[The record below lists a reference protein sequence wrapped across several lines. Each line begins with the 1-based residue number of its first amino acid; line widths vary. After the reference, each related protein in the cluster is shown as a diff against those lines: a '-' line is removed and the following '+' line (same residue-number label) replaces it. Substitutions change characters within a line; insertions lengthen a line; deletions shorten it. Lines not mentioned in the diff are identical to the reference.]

1 MGAYTPD
8 SNRVVHYTYADMTAR
23 QIVRPVHLVQYDQGL
38 PIIAVK
44 LYNDGLE
51 YTIPMNATVNIRC
64 GKVDGNFVYNP
75 ALGWDSAMHTV
86 YFEVTKQMTAL
97 AGEINPIVEIEL
109 NNKIVS
115 SGAIAV
121 QIDFNP
127 VQEQSIRSTT
137 EYLTAKQYAEQAV
150 DAAAKA
156 ASSASQ
162 ASGYANTASSKASAA
177 STSAANA
184 KNYADSAASSENA
197 AASSASNASASATN
211 AKKSETTAAN
221 SASLAQAAYEKILEA
236 VEFAGLVSAINHR
249 NVYRGKNLGSSVTAA
264 QRTAIQNGTFD
275 DLFIGDYWVIGG
287 VTWVI
292 ADMDY
297 FLGCGDIS
305 DTALTKHHL
314 VIVPATSLYD
324 DKMNAT
330 DKTEGGYVGS
340 VMYKTGLDNAKA
352 KFKAAFGDMLL
363 THRTYLVNAVANGK
377 PSGGAWFDETV
388 ALMPE
393 VMVYGTHYFEPANDG
408 TTIPTKS
415 SVCNS
420 QLALMQLNPR
430 MIKTR
435 ENYWLQNVVSSD
447 YFALAWNDGYAYY
460 GPASFS
466 FGVRPYGII
475 G

>member
-1 MGAYTPD
+1 MGVYTPD

-51 YTIPMNATVNIRC
+51 YTIPTNATVNIRC

-162 ASGYANTASSKASAA
+162 ASGYASTAN
-177 STSAANA
+177 TSAANA
-184 KNYADSAASSENA
+184 KSYADSAASSKNA

-211 AKKSETTAAN
+211 AKKSETAAAN
-221 SASLAQAAYEKILEA
+221 SASLAQTAYEEILGA
-236 VEFAGLVSAINHR
+236 DV
-249 NVYRGKNLGSSVTAA
+249 GK
-264 QRTAIQNGTFD
+264 
-275 DLFIGDYWVIGG
+275 
-287 VTWVI
+287 
-292 ADMDY
+292 
-297 FLGCGDIS
+297 
-305 DTALTKHHL
+305 
-314 VIVPATSLYD
+314 
-324 DKMNAT
+324 
-330 DKTEGGYVGS
+330 
-340 VMYKTGLDNAKA
+340 
-352 KFKAAFGDMLL
+352 FG
-363 THRTYLVNAVANGK
+363 
-377 PSGGAWFDETV
+377 
-388 ALMPE
+388 
-393 VMVYGTHYFEPANDG
+393 
-408 TTIPTKS
+408 
-415 SVCNS
+415 S
-420 QLALMQLNPR
+420 QLANEHSVLQPIYDSSGQN
-430 MIKTR
+430 ICDSSGR
-435 ENYWLQNVVSSD
+435 EIQGCIIFADESEVVSLRQQVSHLDTFIRSVISRLGYVTDHALLDSD
-447 YFALAWNDGYAYY
+447 YKGL
-460 GPASFS
+460 
-466 FGVRPYGII
+466 
-475 G
+475 

>member
-1 MGAYTPD
+1 MGVYTPD

-51 YTIPMNATVNIRC
+51 YTIPTGATVNIRC

-115 SGAIAV
+115 SGSIAV

-162 ASGYANTASSKASAA
+162 ASGYASTANSRANAAASSASGAANSASAA

-184 KNYADSAASSENA
+184 KIYADSAASSK
-197 AASSASNASASATN
+197 NASASSATN
-211 AKKSETTAAN
+211 AKKSETAAAN
-221 SASLAQAAYEKILEA
+221 SASLAQAAYEEILGA
-236 VEFAGLVSAINHR
+236 DV
-249 NVYRGKNLGSSVTAA
+249 GK
-264 QRTAIQNGTFD
+264 
-275 DLFIGDYWVIGG
+275 
-287 VTWVI
+287 
-292 ADMDY
+292 
-297 FLGCGDIS
+297 
-305 DTALTKHHL
+305 
-314 VIVPATSLYD
+314 
-324 DKMNAT
+324 
-330 DKTEGGYVGS
+330 
-340 VMYKTGLDNAKA
+340 
-352 KFKAAFGDMLL
+352 FG
-363 THRTYLVNAVANGK
+363 
-377 PSGGAWFDETV
+377 
-388 ALMPE
+388 
-393 VMVYGTHYFEPANDG
+393 
-408 TTIPTKS
+408 
-415 SVCNS
+415 S
-420 QLALMQLNPR
+420 QLANEHSVLQPIYDSSGQNICDSSGREMQGR
-430 MIKTR
+430 IIFAD
-435 ENYWLQNVVSSD
+435 ESEVVSLRQQVSHLDTFIRSVISRLGYVTDHALLDSD
-447 YFALAWNDGYAYY
+447 YKGL
-460 GPASFS
+460 
-466 FGVRPYGII
+466 
-475 G
+475 

>member
-1 MGAYTPD
+1 MGVYTPD

-51 YTIPMNATVNIRC
+51 YTIPTGATVNIRC

-115 SGAIAV
+115 SGSIAV

-162 ASGYANTASSKASAA
+162 ASGYASTANSRANAAASSASGAANSASAA

-184 KNYADSAASSENA
+184 KIYADS

-211 AKKSETTAAN
+211 AKKSETAAAN
-221 SASLAQAAYEKILEA
+221 SASLAQAAYEEILGA
-236 VEFAGLVSAINHR
+236 DV
-249 NVYRGKNLGSSVTAA
+249 GK
-264 QRTAIQNGTFD
+264 
-275 DLFIGDYWVIGG
+275 
-287 VTWVI
+287 
-292 ADMDY
+292 
-297 FLGCGDIS
+297 
-305 DTALTKHHL
+305 
-314 VIVPATSLYD
+314 
-324 DKMNAT
+324 
-330 DKTEGGYVGS
+330 
-340 VMYKTGLDNAKA
+340 
-352 KFKAAFGDMLL
+352 FG
-363 THRTYLVNAVANGK
+363 
-377 PSGGAWFDETV
+377 
-388 ALMPE
+388 
-393 VMVYGTHYFEPANDG
+393 
-408 TTIPTKS
+408 
-415 SVCNS
+415 S
-420 QLALMQLNPR
+420 QLANEHSVLQPIYDSSGQN
-430 MIKTR
+430 ICDSSGR
-435 ENYWLQNVVSSD
+435 EIQGRIIFADESEVVSLRQQVSHLDTFIRSVISRLGYVTDHALLDSD
-447 YFALAWNDGYAYY
+447 YKGL
-460 GPASFS
+460 
-466 FGVRPYGII
+466 
-475 G
+475 

>member
-1 MGAYTPD
+1 MGVYTPD

-51 YTIPMNATVNIRC
+51 YTIPTGATVNIRC

-115 SGAIAV
+115 SGSIAV

-162 ASGYANTASSKASAA
+162 ASGYASTANSRANAAASSASGAANSASAA

-184 KNYADSAASSENA
+184 KIYADSAASSK
-197 AASSASNASASATN
+197 NASASSATN
-211 AKKSETTAAN
+211 AKKSETAAAN
-221 SASLAQAAYEKILEA
+221 SASLAQAAYEEILGA
-236 VEFAGLVSAINHR
+236 DV
-249 NVYRGKNLGSSVTAA
+249 GK
-264 QRTAIQNGTFD
+264 
-275 DLFIGDYWVIGG
+275 
-287 VTWVI
+287 
-292 ADMDY
+292 
-297 FLGCGDIS
+297 
-305 DTALTKHHL
+305 
-314 VIVPATSLYD
+314 
-324 DKMNAT
+324 
-330 DKTEGGYVGS
+330 
-340 VMYKTGLDNAKA
+340 
-352 KFKAAFGDMLL
+352 FG
-363 THRTYLVNAVANGK
+363 
-377 PSGGAWFDETV
+377 
-388 ALMPE
+388 
-393 VMVYGTHYFEPANDG
+393 
-408 TTIPTKS
+408 
-415 SVCNS
+415 S
-420 QLALMQLNPR
+420 QLANEHSVLQPIYDSSGQN
-430 MIKTR
+430 ICDSSGR
-435 ENYWLQNVVSSD
+435 EIQGRIIFADESEVVSLRQQVSHLDTFIRSVISRLGYVTDHALLDSD
-447 YFALAWNDGYAYY
+447 YKGL
-460 GPASFS
+460 
-466 FGVRPYGII
+466 
-475 G
+475 

>member
-1 MGAYTPD
+1 MGVYTPD

-51 YTIPMNATVNIRC
+51 YTIPTNATVNIRC

-162 ASGYANTASSKASAA
+162 ASGYASTAASSASGAASSASAA
-177 STSAANA
+177 NTSAANA
-184 KNYADSAASSENA
+184 KSYADSAASSKNA
-197 AASSASNASASATN
+197 AASSASNASASAAN
-211 AKKSETTAAN
+211 AKKSETAAAN
-221 SASLAQAAYEKILEA
+221 SASLAQTAYEEILGA
-236 VEFAGLVSAINHR
+236 DV
-249 NVYRGKNLGSSVTAA
+249 GK
-264 QRTAIQNGTFD
+264 
-275 DLFIGDYWVIGG
+275 
-287 VTWVI
+287 
-292 ADMDY
+292 
-297 FLGCGDIS
+297 
-305 DTALTKHHL
+305 
-314 VIVPATSLYD
+314 
-324 DKMNAT
+324 
-330 DKTEGGYVGS
+330 
-340 VMYKTGLDNAKA
+340 
-352 KFKAAFGDMLL
+352 FG
-363 THRTYLVNAVANGK
+363 
-377 PSGGAWFDETV
+377 
-388 ALMPE
+388 
-393 VMVYGTHYFEPANDG
+393 
-408 TTIPTKS
+408 
-415 SVCNS
+415 S
-420 QLALMQLNPR
+420 QLANEHSVLQPIYDSSGQN
-430 MIKTR
+430 ICDSSGR
-435 ENYWLQNVVSSD
+435 EIQGRIIFADESEVVSLRQQVSHLDTFIRSVISRLGYVTDHALLDSD
-447 YFALAWNDGYAYY
+447 YKGL
-460 GPASFS
+460 
-466 FGVRPYGII
+466 
-475 G
+475 

>member
-1 MGAYTPD
+1 MGVYTPD
-8 SNRVVHYTYADMTAR
+8 SNRVVHHTYADMTAR

-51 YTIPMNATVNIRC
+51 YTIPTGATVNIRC

-162 ASGYANTASSKASAA
+162 ASRHANTASLKASAA
-177 STSAANA
+177 STSASSASTSASNA
-184 KNYADSAASSENA
+184 KNYADSAASSKNA

-211 AKKSETTAAN
+211 AKKSETAAAN
-221 SASLAQAAYEKILEA
+221 SASLAQAAYEEILGA
-236 VEFAGLVSAINHR
+236 DV
-249 NVYRGKNLGSSVTAA
+249 GK
-264 QRTAIQNGTFD
+264 
-275 DLFIGDYWVIGG
+275 
-287 VTWVI
+287 
-292 ADMDY
+292 
-297 FLGCGDIS
+297 
-305 DTALTKHHL
+305 
-314 VIVPATSLYD
+314 
-324 DKMNAT
+324 
-330 DKTEGGYVGS
+330 
-340 VMYKTGLDNAKA
+340 
-352 KFKAAFGDMLL
+352 FG
-363 THRTYLVNAVANGK
+363 
-377 PSGGAWFDETV
+377 
-388 ALMPE
+388 
-393 VMVYGTHYFEPANDG
+393 
-408 TTIPTKS
+408 
-415 SVCNS
+415 S
-420 QLALMQLNPR
+420 QLANEHSVLQPIYDSSGQN
-430 MIKTR
+430 ICDSSGR
-435 ENYWLQNVVSSD
+435 EIQGRIIFADESEVVSLRQQVSHLDNFIRRVISRLGYVADHELLDSD
-447 YFALAWNDGYAYY
+447 YKGL
-460 GPASFS
+460 
-466 FGVRPYGII
+466 
-475 G
+475 

>member
-1 MGAYTPD
+1 MGVYTPD

-51 YTIPMNATVNIRC
+51 YTIPTNATVNIRC

-162 ASGYANTASSKASAA
+162 AS
-177 STSAANA
+177 
-184 KNYADSAASSENA
+184 
-197 AASSASNASASATN
+197 ASATN
-211 AKKSETTAAN
+211 AKKSETAAAN
-221 SASLAQAAYEKILEA
+221 SASLAQAAYEEILGA
-236 VEFAGLVSAINHR
+236 DV
-249 NVYRGKNLGSSVTAA
+249 GK
-264 QRTAIQNGTFD
+264 
-275 DLFIGDYWVIGG
+275 
-287 VTWVI
+287 
-292 ADMDY
+292 
-297 FLGCGDIS
+297 
-305 DTALTKHHL
+305 
-314 VIVPATSLYD
+314 
-324 DKMNAT
+324 
-330 DKTEGGYVGS
+330 
-340 VMYKTGLDNAKA
+340 
-352 KFKAAFGDMLL
+352 FG
-363 THRTYLVNAVANGK
+363 
-377 PSGGAWFDETV
+377 
-388 ALMPE
+388 
-393 VMVYGTHYFEPANDG
+393 
-408 TTIPTKS
+408 
-415 SVCNS
+415 S
-420 QLALMQLNPR
+420 QLANEHSVLQPIYDSSGQN
-430 MIKTR
+430 ICDSSGR
-435 ENYWLQNVVSSD
+435 EIQGCIIFADESEVVSLRQQVSHLDTFIRSVISRLGYVTDHALLDSD
-447 YFALAWNDGYAYY
+447 YKGL
-460 GPASFS
+460 
-466 FGVRPYGII
+466 
-475 G
+475 

>member
-1 MGAYTPD
+1 MGVYTPD
-8 SNRVVHYTYADMTAR
+8 SNRVVHHTYADMTAR

-162 ASGYANTASSKASAA
+162 ASGYASTANSRA
-177 STSAANA
+177 
-184 KNYADSAASSENA
+184 NA

-211 AKKSETTAAN
+211 AKKSETAAAN
-221 SASLAQAAYEKILEA
+221 SASLAQAAYEEILGA
-236 VEFAGLVSAINHR
+236 DV
-249 NVYRGKNLGSSVTAA
+249 GK
-264 QRTAIQNGTFD
+264 
-275 DLFIGDYWVIGG
+275 
-287 VTWVI
+287 
-292 ADMDY
+292 
-297 FLGCGDIS
+297 
-305 DTALTKHHL
+305 
-314 VIVPATSLYD
+314 
-324 DKMNAT
+324 
-330 DKTEGGYVGS
+330 
-340 VMYKTGLDNAKA
+340 
-352 KFKAAFGDMLL
+352 FG
-363 THRTYLVNAVANGK
+363 
-377 PSGGAWFDETV
+377 
-388 ALMPE
+388 
-393 VMVYGTHYFEPANDG
+393 
-408 TTIPTKS
+408 
-415 SVCNS
+415 S
-420 QLALMQLNPR
+420 QLANEHSVLQPIYDSSGQN
-430 MIKTR
+430 ICDSSGR
-435 ENYWLQNVVSSD
+435 EIQGRIIFADESEVVSLRQQVSHLDNFIRRVISRLGYVADHALLDSD
-447 YFALAWNDGYAYY
+447 YKGL
-460 GPASFS
+460 
-466 FGVRPYGII
+466 
-475 G
+475 

>member
-1 MGAYTPD
+1 MGVYTPN
-8 SNRVVHYTYADMTAR
+8 SNRVVHHTYADMTAR

-51 YTIPMNATVNIRC
+51 YTIPTGATVNIRC

-162 ASGYANTASSKASAA
+162 ASRHANTASSKASAA
-177 STSAANA
+177 STSASSASTSASNA
-184 KNYADSAASSENA
+184 KNYADSAASSKNA

-211 AKKSETTAAN
+211 AKKSETAAAN
-221 SASLAQAAYEKILEA
+221 SASLAQAAYEEILGA
-236 VEFAGLVSAINHR
+236 DV
-249 NVYRGKNLGSSVTAA
+249 GK
-264 QRTAIQNGTFD
+264 
-275 DLFIGDYWVIGG
+275 
-287 VTWVI
+287 
-292 ADMDY
+292 
-297 FLGCGDIS
+297 
-305 DTALTKHHL
+305 
-314 VIVPATSLYD
+314 
-324 DKMNAT
+324 
-330 DKTEGGYVGS
+330 
-340 VMYKTGLDNAKA
+340 
-352 KFKAAFGDMLL
+352 FG
-363 THRTYLVNAVANGK
+363 
-377 PSGGAWFDETV
+377 
-388 ALMPE
+388 
-393 VMVYGTHYFEPANDG
+393 
-408 TTIPTKS
+408 
-415 SVCNS
+415 S
-420 QLALMQLNPR
+420 QLANEHSVLQPIYDSSGQN
-430 MIKTR
+430 ICDSSGR
-435 ENYWLQNVVSSD
+435 EIQGRIIFADESEVVSLRQQVSHLDNFIRRVISRLGYVADHELLDSD
-447 YFALAWNDGYAYY
+447 YKGL
-460 GPASFS
+460 
-466 FGVRPYGII
+466 
-475 G
+475 

>member
-1 MGAYTPD
+1 MGVYTPD

-51 YTIPMNATVNIRC
+51 YTIPTNATVNIRC

-162 ASGYANTASSKASAA
+162 ASASAA
-177 STSAANA
+177 
-184 KNYADSAASSENA
+184 
-197 AASSASNASASATN
+197 N
-211 AKKSETTAAN
+211 AKKSETAAAN
-221 SASLAQAAYEKILEA
+221 SASLAQAAYEEILGA
-236 VEFAGLVSAINHR
+236 DV
-249 NVYRGKNLGSSVTAA
+249 GK
-264 QRTAIQNGTFD
+264 
-275 DLFIGDYWVIGG
+275 
-287 VTWVI
+287 
-292 ADMDY
+292 
-297 FLGCGDIS
+297 
-305 DTALTKHHL
+305 
-314 VIVPATSLYD
+314 
-324 DKMNAT
+324 
-330 DKTEGGYVGS
+330 
-340 VMYKTGLDNAKA
+340 
-352 KFKAAFGDMLL
+352 FG
-363 THRTYLVNAVANGK
+363 
-377 PSGGAWFDETV
+377 
-388 ALMPE
+388 
-393 VMVYGTHYFEPANDG
+393 
-408 TTIPTKS
+408 
-415 SVCNS
+415 S
-420 QLALMQLNPR
+420 QLANEHSVLQPIYDSSGQN
-430 MIKTR
+430 ICDSSGR
-435 ENYWLQNVVSSD
+435 EIQGRIIFADESEVVSLRQQVSHLDTFIRSVISRLGYVTDHALLDSD
-447 YFALAWNDGYAYY
+447 YKGL
-460 GPASFS
+460 
-466 FGVRPYGII
+466 
-475 G
+475 

>member
-1 MGAYTPD
+1 MGVYTPD

-51 YTIPMNATVNIRC
+51 YTIPTNATVNIRC

-162 ASGYANTASSKASAA
+162 ASGYASIANSRANAAASSASGAASSSSAA
-177 STSAANA
+177 NTSAANA
-184 KNYADSAASSENA
+184 KSYADS

-211 AKKSETTAAN
+211 AKKSETAAAN
-221 SASLAQAAYEKILEA
+221 SASLAQAAYEEILGA
-236 VEFAGLVSAINHR
+236 DV
-249 NVYRGKNLGSSVTAA
+249 GK
-264 QRTAIQNGTFD
+264 
-275 DLFIGDYWVIGG
+275 
-287 VTWVI
+287 
-292 ADMDY
+292 
-297 FLGCGDIS
+297 
-305 DTALTKHHL
+305 
-314 VIVPATSLYD
+314 
-324 DKMNAT
+324 
-330 DKTEGGYVGS
+330 
-340 VMYKTGLDNAKA
+340 
-352 KFKAAFGDMLL
+352 FG
-363 THRTYLVNAVANGK
+363 
-377 PSGGAWFDETV
+377 
-388 ALMPE
+388 
-393 VMVYGTHYFEPANDG
+393 
-408 TTIPTKS
+408 
-415 SVCNS
+415 S
-420 QLALMQLNPR
+420 QLANEHSVLQPIYDSSGQN
-430 MIKTR
+430 ICDSSGR
-435 ENYWLQNVVSSD
+435 EIQGRIIFADESEVVSLRQQVSHLDTFIRSVISRLGYVTDHALLDSD
-447 YFALAWNDGYAYY
+447 YKGL
-460 GPASFS
+460 
-466 FGVRPYGII
+466 
-475 G
+475 

>member
-1 MGAYTPD
+1 MGVYTPD

-51 YTIPMNATVNIRC
+51 YTIPTNATVNIRC

-162 ASGYANTASSKASAA
+162 AS
-177 STSAANA
+177 
-184 KNYADSAASSENA
+184 
-197 AASSASNASASATN
+197 ASATN
-211 AKKSETTAAN
+211 AKKSETAAAN
-221 SASLAQAAYEKILEA
+221 SASLAQAAYEEILGA
-236 VEFAGLVSAINHR
+236 DV
-249 NVYRGKNLGSSVTAA
+249 GK
-264 QRTAIQNGTFD
+264 
-275 DLFIGDYWVIGG
+275 
-287 VTWVI
+287 
-292 ADMDY
+292 
-297 FLGCGDIS
+297 
-305 DTALTKHHL
+305 
-314 VIVPATSLYD
+314 
-324 DKMNAT
+324 
-330 DKTEGGYVGS
+330 
-340 VMYKTGLDNAKA
+340 
-352 KFKAAFGDMLL
+352 FG
-363 THRTYLVNAVANGK
+363 
-377 PSGGAWFDETV
+377 
-388 ALMPE
+388 
-393 VMVYGTHYFEPANDG
+393 
-408 TTIPTKS
+408 
-415 SVCNS
+415 S
-420 QLALMQLNPR
+420 QLANEHSVLQPIYDSSGQN
-430 MIKTR
+430 ICDSSGR
-435 ENYWLQNVVSSD
+435 EIQGRIIFADESEVVSLRQQVSHLDTFIRSVISRLGYVTDHALLDSD
-447 YFALAWNDGYAYY
+447 YKGL
-460 GPASFS
+460 
-466 FGVRPYGII
+466 
-475 G
+475 

>member
-1 MGAYTPD
+1 MGVYTPD

-51 YTIPMNATVNIRC
+51 YTIPTNATVNIRC

-162 ASGYANTASSKASAA
+162 ASGYASTAASSASGAASSASAA
-177 STSAANA
+177 NTSAANA
-184 KNYADSAASSENA
+184 KSYADSAASSKNA

-211 AKKSETTAAN
+211 AKKSETAAAN
-221 SASLAQAAYEKILEA
+221 SASLAQAAYEEILGA
-236 VEFAGLVSAINHR
+236 DV
-249 NVYRGKNLGSSVTAA
+249 GK
-264 QRTAIQNGTFD
+264 
-275 DLFIGDYWVIGG
+275 
-287 VTWVI
+287 
-292 ADMDY
+292 
-297 FLGCGDIS
+297 
-305 DTALTKHHL
+305 
-314 VIVPATSLYD
+314 
-324 DKMNAT
+324 
-330 DKTEGGYVGS
+330 
-340 VMYKTGLDNAKA
+340 
-352 KFKAAFGDMLL
+352 FG
-363 THRTYLVNAVANGK
+363 
-377 PSGGAWFDETV
+377 
-388 ALMPE
+388 
-393 VMVYGTHYFEPANDG
+393 
-408 TTIPTKS
+408 
-415 SVCNS
+415 S
-420 QLALMQLNPR
+420 QLANEHSVLQPIYDSSGQN
-430 MIKTR
+430 ICDSSGR
-435 ENYWLQNVVSSD
+435 EIQGRIIFADESEVVSLRQQVSHLDTFIRSVISRLGYVTDHALLDSD
-447 YFALAWNDGYAYY
+447 YKGL
-460 GPASFS
+460 
-466 FGVRPYGII
+466 
-475 G
+475 

>member
-1 MGAYTPD
+1 MGVYTPD

-51 YTIPMNATVNIRC
+51 YTIPTNATVNIRC

-162 ASGYANTASSKASAA
+162 ASGYASTAN
-177 STSAANA
+177 TSAANA
-184 KNYADSAASSENA
+184 KSYADSAASSKNA

-211 AKKSETTAAN
+211 AKKSETAAAN
-221 SASLAQAAYEKILEA
+221 SASLAQAAYEEILGA
-236 VEFAGLVSAINHR
+236 DV
-249 NVYRGKNLGSSVTAA
+249 GK
-264 QRTAIQNGTFD
+264 
-275 DLFIGDYWVIGG
+275 
-287 VTWVI
+287 
-292 ADMDY
+292 
-297 FLGCGDIS
+297 
-305 DTALTKHHL
+305 
-314 VIVPATSLYD
+314 
-324 DKMNAT
+324 
-330 DKTEGGYVGS
+330 
-340 VMYKTGLDNAKA
+340 
-352 KFKAAFGDMLL
+352 FG
-363 THRTYLVNAVANGK
+363 
-377 PSGGAWFDETV
+377 
-388 ALMPE
+388 
-393 VMVYGTHYFEPANDG
+393 
-408 TTIPTKS
+408 
-415 SVCNS
+415 S
-420 QLALMQLNPR
+420 QLANEHSVLQPIYDSSGQN
-430 MIKTR
+430 ICDSSGR
-435 ENYWLQNVVSSD
+435 EIQGRIIFADESEVVSLRQQVSHLDTFIRSVISRLGYVTDHALLDSD
-447 YFALAWNDGYAYY
+447 YKGL
-460 GPASFS
+460 
-466 FGVRPYGII
+466 
-475 G
+475 

>member
-1 MGAYTPD
+1 MGVYTPD

-51 YTIPMNATVNIRC
+51 YTIPTGATVNIRC

-86 YFEVTKQMTAL
+86 YFEVTKQMTIL

-127 VQEQSIRSTT
+127 VQERSIRSTT

-162 ASGYANTASSKASAA
+162 ASGYASTANSRANAAASSASGAANSASAA

-184 KNYADSAASSENA
+184 KSYADSAASSKNA

-211 AKKSETTAAN
+211 SKKSETAAAN
-221 SASLAQAAYEKILEA
+221 SASLAQAAYEEILILGPD
-236 VEFAGLVSAINHR
+236 V
-249 NVYRGKNLGSSVTAA
+249 GK
-264 QRTAIQNGTFD
+264 
-275 DLFIGDYWVIGG
+275 
-287 VTWVI
+287 
-292 ADMDY
+292 
-297 FLGCGDIS
+297 
-305 DTALTKHHL
+305 
-314 VIVPATSLYD
+314 
-324 DKMNAT
+324 
-330 DKTEGGYVGS
+330 
-340 VMYKTGLDNAKA
+340 
-352 KFKAAFGDMLL
+352 FG
-363 THRTYLVNAVANGK
+363 
-377 PSGGAWFDETV
+377 
-388 ALMPE
+388 
-393 VMVYGTHYFEPANDG
+393 
-408 TTIPTKS
+408 
-415 SVCNS
+415 S
-420 QLALMQLNPR
+420 QLAN
-430 MIKTR
+430 
-435 ENYWLQNVVSSD
+435 EHSVLQPIYDSSGQNIRDSSGNEIQGRIVFADESEVVSLRQQVSNLDTFIRSVISRLGYVTDHALLDSD
-447 YFALAWNDGYAYY
+447 YKGL
-460 GPASFS
+460 
-466 FGVRPYGII
+466 
-475 G
+475 

>member
-1 MGAYTPD
+1 MGVYTPD

-51 YTIPMNATVNIRC
+51 YTIPTNATVNIRC

-162 ASGYANTASSKASAA
+162 ASGYASTANSRASAA
-177 STSAANA
+177 NTSAANA
-184 KNYADSAASSENA
+184 KSYADSAASSKNA
-197 AASSASNASASATN
+197 AASSASNASASAAN
-211 AKKSETTAAN
+211 AKKSETAAAN
-221 SASLAQAAYEKILEA
+221 SASLAQAAYEEILGA
-236 VEFAGLVSAINHR
+236 DV
-249 NVYRGKNLGSSVTAA
+249 GK
-264 QRTAIQNGTFD
+264 
-275 DLFIGDYWVIGG
+275 
-287 VTWVI
+287 
-292 ADMDY
+292 
-297 FLGCGDIS
+297 
-305 DTALTKHHL
+305 
-314 VIVPATSLYD
+314 
-324 DKMNAT
+324 
-330 DKTEGGYVGS
+330 
-340 VMYKTGLDNAKA
+340 
-352 KFKAAFGDMLL
+352 FG
-363 THRTYLVNAVANGK
+363 
-377 PSGGAWFDETV
+377 
-388 ALMPE
+388 
-393 VMVYGTHYFEPANDG
+393 
-408 TTIPTKS
+408 
-415 SVCNS
+415 S
-420 QLALMQLNPR
+420 QLANEHSVLQPIYDSSGQN
-430 MIKTR
+430 ICDSSGR
-435 ENYWLQNVVSSD
+435 EIQGRIIFADESEVVSLRQQVSHLDTFIRSVISRLGYVTDHALLDSD
-447 YFALAWNDGYAYY
+447 YKGL
-460 GPASFS
+460 
-466 FGVRPYGII
+466 
-475 G
+475 

>member
-1 MGAYTPD
+1 MGVYTPD

-51 YTIPMNATVNIRC
+51 YTIPTGATVNIRC

-127 VQEQSIRSTT
+127 VQERSIRSTT

-162 ASGYANTASSKASAA
+162 ASGYASTANSRANAAASSASGAANSASAA

-184 KNYADSAASSENA
+184 K
-197 AASSASNASASATN
+197 
-211 AKKSETTAAN
+211 KSETSAAN
-221 SASLAQAAYEKILEA
+221 SASLAQAAYEKILGA
-236 VEFAGLVSAINHR
+236 DVEFGDQLANEHSVLQPIYDSSGQNICDSSGREIQGRIIFADESEVVSLR
-249 NVYRGKNLGSSVTAA
+249 QQVSNLDTIIRSV
-264 QRTAIQNGTFD
+264 
-275 DLFIGDYWVIGG
+275 
-287 VTWVI
+287 
-292 ADMDY
+292 
-297 FLGCGDIS
+297 IS
-305 DTALTKHHL
+305 RL
-314 VIVPATSLYD
+314 
-324 DKMNAT
+324 
-330 DKTEGGYVGS
+330 GYV
-340 VMYKTGLDNAKA
+340 TDHALLD
-352 KFKAAFGDMLL
+352 
-363 THRTYLVNAVANGK
+363 
-377 PSGGAWFDETV
+377 
-388 ALMPE
+388 
-393 VMVYGTHYFEPANDG
+393 
-408 TTIPTKS
+408 
-415 SVCNS
+415 
-420 QLALMQLNPR
+420 
-430 MIKTR
+430 
-435 ENYWLQNVVSSD
+435 SD
-447 YFALAWNDGYAYY
+447 YKGL
-460 GPASFS
+460 
-466 FGVRPYGII
+466 
-475 G
+475 

>member
-1 MGAYTPD
+1 MGVYTPD

-51 YTIPMNATVNIRC
+51 YTIPTGATVNIRC

-115 SGAIAV
+115 SGSIAV

-162 ASGYANTASSKASAA
+162 ASGYASTANSRANAAASSASGAANSASAA

-184 KNYADSAASSENA
+184 K
-197 AASSASNASASATN
+197 
-211 AKKSETTAAN
+211 KSETAAAN
-221 SASLAQAAYEKILEA
+221 SASLAQAAYEEILGA
-236 VEFAGLVSAINHR
+236 DV
-249 NVYRGKNLGSSVTAA
+249 GK
-264 QRTAIQNGTFD
+264 
-275 DLFIGDYWVIGG
+275 
-287 VTWVI
+287 
-292 ADMDY
+292 
-297 FLGCGDIS
+297 
-305 DTALTKHHL
+305 
-314 VIVPATSLYD
+314 
-324 DKMNAT
+324 
-330 DKTEGGYVGS
+330 
-340 VMYKTGLDNAKA
+340 
-352 KFKAAFGDMLL
+352 FG
-363 THRTYLVNAVANGK
+363 
-377 PSGGAWFDETV
+377 
-388 ALMPE
+388 
-393 VMVYGTHYFEPANDG
+393 
-408 TTIPTKS
+408 
-415 SVCNS
+415 S
-420 QLALMQLNPR
+420 QLANEHSVLQPIYDSSGQN
-430 MIKTR
+430 ICDSSGR
-435 ENYWLQNVVSSD
+435 EIQGRIIFADESEVVSLRQQVSHLDTFIRSVISRLGYVTDHALLDSD
-447 YFALAWNDGYAYY
+447 YKGL
-460 GPASFS
+460 
-466 FGVRPYGII
+466 
-475 G
+475 

>member
-1 MGAYTPD
+1 MGVYTPD

-51 YTIPMNATVNIRC
+51 YTIPTNATVNIRC

-162 ASGYANTASSKASAA
+162 ASGYASTANSRASAA
-177 STSAANA
+177 ASSASGAASSANAANTSAVNA
-184 KNYADSAASSENA
+184 KSYADSAASSKNAAASSASGAASSANAANTSAVNAKSYADSAASSKNA

-211 AKKSETTAAN
+211 AKKSETAAAN
-221 SASLAQAAYEKILEA
+221 SASLAQAAYEEILGA
-236 VEFAGLVSAINHR
+236 DV
-249 NVYRGKNLGSSVTAA
+249 GK
-264 QRTAIQNGTFD
+264 
-275 DLFIGDYWVIGG
+275 
-287 VTWVI
+287 
-292 ADMDY
+292 
-297 FLGCGDIS
+297 
-305 DTALTKHHL
+305 
-314 VIVPATSLYD
+314 
-324 DKMNAT
+324 
-330 DKTEGGYVGS
+330 
-340 VMYKTGLDNAKA
+340 
-352 KFKAAFGDMLL
+352 FG
-363 THRTYLVNAVANGK
+363 
-377 PSGGAWFDETV
+377 
-388 ALMPE
+388 
-393 VMVYGTHYFEPANDG
+393 
-408 TTIPTKS
+408 
-415 SVCNS
+415 S
-420 QLALMQLNPR
+420 QLANEHSVLQPIYDSSGQN
-430 MIKTR
+430 ICDSSGR
-435 ENYWLQNVVSSD
+435 EIQGRIIFADESEVVSLRQQVSYLDTFIRSVISRLGYVTDHALLDSD
-447 YFALAWNDGYAYY
+447 YKGL
-460 GPASFS
+460 
-466 FGVRPYGII
+466 
-475 G
+475 